1 MQRLAPID
9 AANLTEHQQQVY
21 DRIAGGPRGGVRGPF
36 AVLLHSPG
44 VADPVQALG
53 AHLRYGGV
61 LPGRLR
67 ELAILTTARH
77 WTAHYEWH
85 AHALIAA
92 KEGLDPA
99 IIEAI
104 AARRAPEF
112 STPEEATV
120 YAFCRDVLDH
130 GRAGDAAY
138 AEALGVFGAEGVVE
152 LVAVAGYYSL
162 ISMILNTFD
171 VTPPDGAGPPS
182 LGEAEI

>member
-1 MQRLAPID
+1 MQRLAPVD
-9 AANLTEHQQQVY
+9 AANLSEDQKHVY
-21 DRIAGGPRGGVRGPF
+21 DKIADGPRGGVRGPF

-77 WTAHYEWH
+77 WSARYEWY
-85 AHALIAA
+85 AHAPIAA
-92 KEGLDPA
+92 KEGLEPA

-104 AARRAPEF
+104 AERRTPEF
-112 STPEEATV
+112 SAPDEATV
-120 YAFCRDVLDH
+120 YGFCREVLDK
-130 GRAGDAAY
+130 GRAGDETY
-138 AEALGVFGAEGVVE
+138 AKVVELFGTEGVVE

-162 ISMILNTFD
+162 LSMALNTFD
-171 VTPPDGAGPPS
+171 VEPPGDPGVF
-182 LGEAEI
+182 ERF